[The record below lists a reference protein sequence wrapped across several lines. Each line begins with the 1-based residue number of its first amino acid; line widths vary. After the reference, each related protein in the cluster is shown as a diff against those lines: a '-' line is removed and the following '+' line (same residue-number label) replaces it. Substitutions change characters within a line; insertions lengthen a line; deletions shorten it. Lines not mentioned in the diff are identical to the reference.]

1 MLSLLTRMIDNS
13 NRTLGAISKP
23 MQGIPFLSLLG
34 LSNKYD
40 RREFRRNKDVDKKD
54 FATIEFLLRTGN
66 RKLEMYS
73 APTITNIH

>member
-1 MLSLLTRMIDNS
+1 MLFHIHEQLHSLTQAVAAKS
-13 NRTLGAISKP
+13 
-23 MQGIPFLSLLG
+23 IPDSDSYEAQERCQF
-34 LSNKYD
+34 D
-40 RREFRRNKDVDKKD
+40 KD